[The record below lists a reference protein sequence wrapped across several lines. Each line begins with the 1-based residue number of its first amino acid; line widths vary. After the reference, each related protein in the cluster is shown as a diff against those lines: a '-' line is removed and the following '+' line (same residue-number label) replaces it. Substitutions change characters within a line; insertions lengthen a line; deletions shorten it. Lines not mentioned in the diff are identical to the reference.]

1 MQLVR
6 PATCDLSR
14 IRPSNP
20 TGGVATVADLERIA
34 ELAKK
39 HDFYV
44 LSDEIYSQLTY
55 AANDVGS
62 AAAYSSILSIPG
74 MADRTIVVDGFSKT
88 WSMTGWRLGWSVMP
102 ASLAERVEL
111 LTVHAV
117 GCTNSFVQ
125 AAGLVALQD
134 EESAGVAVM
143 RVHCR
148 LPEGA
153 FYAFANI
160 SAFGMSSRRL
170 SDLLLREGFVAV
182 LPGTDFGDGGEGYI
196 RLSYV
201 SDVPVLEEGLRR
213 IASVLRRLPVTEMP
227 APESL

>member
-1 MQLVR
+1 
-6 PATCDLSR
+6 
-14 IRPSNP
+14 
-20 TGGVATVADLERIA
+20 
-34 ELAKK
+34 
-39 HDFYV
+39 
-44 LSDEIYSQLTY
+44 
-55 AANDVGS
+55 
-62 AAAYSSILSIPG
+62 
-74 MADRTIVVDGFSKT
+74 
-88 WSMTGWRLGWSVMP
+88 MTGWRLGWSVMP

-143 RVHCR
+143 RDEYRRRRDVVVSGLNRIQGVHCR